1 MRHLRCGE
9 LAGPQVMA
17 QWKAAGARVCC
28 DIDVADIEEDLRP
41 YFASTDI
48 LFMNEI
54 GFARLCAGRAPGQAS
69 ADILQS
75 GVGMLVVTLAEH
87 GSRIYCPGRT
97 IDVPGVPVDVVDVT
111 GAGDTYCSTRAPTSL
126 GARSGAVGTQPVLEF
141 MRRRAEPRAAEIA
154 AALPQNR

>member
-1 MRHLRCGE
+1 M
-9 LAGPQVMA
+9 
-17 QWKAAGARVCC
+17 CC
-28 DIDVADIEEDLRP
+28 DIDVADMEEDLRP

-111 GAGDTYCSTRAPTSL
+111 GAGDTYCSSFVSMMEACGDPAMAGTFATYAGVAGHHIAGRAQ
-126 GARSGAVGTQPVLEF
+126 RAVGTQPVLEF
-141 MRRRAEPRAAEIA
+141 MRQRAEPRVRE
-154 AALPQNR
+154 LRRR

>member
-1 MRHLRCGE
+1 M
-9 LAGPQVMA
+9 
-17 QWKAAGARVCC
+17 
-28 DIDVADIEEDLRP
+28 ADIEEDLRP

-54 GFARLCAGRAPGQAS
+54 GFARLCAGRAPEQAS

-111 GAGDTYCSTRAPTSL
+111 GAGDTYCSSFVSMMETCGDPALAGTFATYAASLAITSL

-141 MRRRAEPRAAEIA
+141 MRRCAEPRAGEIA
-154 AALPQNR
+154 AALGQNR